1 VVHVAALDIFILFIP
16 AQGDFDS
23 RSNTFIQFSL
33 SLSLANLRRT
43 GKQIEESGLVP
54 QLVVTGYPFLAA
66 SATCVWTFLIG

>member
-1 VVHVAALDIFILFIP
+1 LTPVQIHLY
-16 AQGDFDS
+16 S
-23 RSNTFIQFSL
+23 SL

-66 SATCVWTFLIG
+66 SATCVDVFDRLKLL